1 MVEDLAE
8 ATATEDTPLF
18 PQDLSTTNDIITR
31 AIDLLIQELDEGGE
45 TTNATDVR
53 KHHIFRGTFKC
64 NYDFSFSLLLYLRHW
79 TISCLRVT
87 RPAFPA
93 CKRWMSE
100 VRLFFKM
107 PKAMDSMLQES
118 WNNKWAQSKH

>member
-18 PQDLSTTNDIITR
+18 PQDLNTTNDIITR

-53 KHHIFRGTFKC
+53 KHHILGGLSNVTM
-64 NYDFSFSLLLYLRHW
+64 
-79 TISCLRVT
+79 ISPPVYCYI
-87 RPAFPA
+87 
-93 CKRWMSE
+93 
-100 VRLFFKM
+100 
-107 PKAMDSMLQES
+107 
-118 WNNKWAQSKH
+118 